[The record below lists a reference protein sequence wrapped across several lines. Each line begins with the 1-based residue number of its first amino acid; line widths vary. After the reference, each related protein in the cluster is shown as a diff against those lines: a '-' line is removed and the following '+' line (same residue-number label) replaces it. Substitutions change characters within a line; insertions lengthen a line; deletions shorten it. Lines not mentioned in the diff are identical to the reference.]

1 MQEKVK
7 SLVSSLQQCGYI
19 ADRDLATALTLMD
32 SLSRPL
38 LIEGEAGVGKT
49 AIAAALACSRDT
61 ELIRIQCYEGI
72 DADSVLYEWNYTQ
85 QLLHIRLHEKSESAL
100 LESDLYSDR
109 FLLERPLLKA
119 IRQPVSPILLID
131 EVDRA
136 DEAFEAFL
144 LEVLSEFTVTIPEI
158 GTIEA
163 ISIPR
168 VILTSNGSRE
178 LSDALRRRCLFHYA
192 NYPAFEKELAILKAH
207 HPDID
212 QALLHQ
218 VTRFVQEVRQWDITK
233 RPGVAETLDWARAL
247 CSFNV
252 NALKDQPETVRATL
266 SCLLKTTEDLKYVN
280 DKDMTEVLADV
291 LVGSA

>member
-1 MQEKVK
+1 MQEKVE

-19 ADRDLATALTLMD
+19 ADRDLATALSLMD

-49 AIAAALACSRDT
+49 AIAAALACARNT

-85 QLLHIRLHEKSESAL
+85 QLLHIKLHEKSESVL
-100 LESDLYSDR
+100 QESDLYSDR

-119 IRQPVSPILLID
+119 IKQPVSPVLLID

-136 DEAFEAFL
+136 DEGFEAFL
-144 LEVLSEFTVTIPEI
+144 LEILSEFTVTIPEI
-158 GTIEA
+158 GTIQA
-163 ISIPR
+163 TSIPH

-192 NYPAFEKELAILKAH
+192 NYPTFDKELAILKAH
-207 HPDID
+207 HPNID
-212 QALLHQ
+212 QILLRQ
-218 VTRFVQEVRQWDITK
+218 VTRFVQEIRQWDVTK
-233 RPGVAETLDWARAL
+233 RPGVAETLDWAQAL
-247 CSFNV
+247 CDFDVS
-252 NALKDQPETVRATL
+252 ALKDQPETVRATL
-266 SCLLKTTEDLKYVN
+266 SCLLKTSEDLKYIN
-280 DKDMTEVLADV
+280 DKDITATVTEIVTGDT
-291 LVGSA
+291 

>member
-1 MQEKVK
+1 MQKNVE
-7 SLVSSLQQCGYI
+7 SLVSSLRQCGYI
-19 ADRDLATALTLMD
+19 ADRDLATALVLMD

-49 AIAAALACSRDT
+49 AIAAALACSHDT

-72 DADSVLYEWNYTQ
+72 DSDSVLYEWNYTQ
-85 QLLHIRLHEKSESAL
+85 QLLHIKLHEKSESAIP
-100 LESDLYSDR
+100 ESDLYSDR
-109 FLLERPLLKA
+109 FLLERPLLKS
-119 IRQPVSPILLID
+119 IRQPVSPVLLID

-158 GTIEA
+158 GTIQA
-163 ISIPR
+163 TSIPR
-168 VILTSNGSRE
+168 VILTSKGSRE

-192 NYPAFEKELAILKAH
+192 SYPEFKKELAILKAH

-212 QALLHQ
+212 QTLLHQ

-247 CSFNV
+247 CSLDV
-252 NALKDQPETVRATL
+252 ITLKNQPETVRATL
-266 SCLLKTTEDLKYVN
+266 SCLLKTTEDLKFVN
-280 DKDMTEVLADV
+280 DKDLAEVLASND
-291 LVGSA
+291 

>member
-1 MQEKVK
+1 MQENVE
-7 SLVSSLQQCGYI
+7 SLVISLHQCGYI

-32 SLSRPL
+32 ALSRPL

-49 AIAAALACSRDT
+49 AIAAALACSRNT
-61 ELIRIQCYEGI
+61 ELIRLQCYEGI
-72 DADSVLYEWNYTQ
+72 DSDSVLYEWNYTQ
-85 QLLHIRLHEKSESAL
+85 QLLHIKLHEKSESAL
-100 LESDLYSDR
+100 SESDLYSNR
-109 FLLERPLLKA
+109 FLLERPLLKS
-119 IRQPVSPILLID
+119 IRQPVSPVLLID

-158 GTIEA
+158 GTIQA
-163 ISIPR
+163 TSIPH

-192 NYPAFEKELAILKAH
+192 SYPEFEKELSILKAH
-207 HPDID
+207 LPDVD

-218 VTRFVQEVRQWDITK
+218 VTRFVQEVRHWDITK

-247 CSFNV
+247 CSFDV
-252 NALKDQPETVRATL
+252 ITLKNQPETVRATL
-266 SCLLKTTEDLKYVN
+266 SCLLKTTEDLKYIN
-280 DKDMTEVLADV
+280 DRDITAILSSNA
-291 LVGSA
+291 